1 MSRVKAS
8 SLPVMANILIA
19 EDEDGIARIIE
30 RGLQAEGHRTSVV
43 ADGLAALE
51 AATGGDVDLLV
62 LDVGLPKMDGFTV
75 LRMLRTMEEPVPVI
89 MCTARDSVEDTVHGL
104 DWGAVDYIAK
114 PFRVEELVARVRLRL
129 KQHADSQG
137 GEVADDGVLSA
148 GGVVLDPIA
157 RTVTVDEVPVD
168 LSTREFELARE
179 LMAHAG
185 QTLSREQLLDR
196 VWGYEVTGSSNVV
209 DVYIRYLRGKL
220 GADRIV
226 TVRGI
231 GYRFAT

>member
-1 MSRVKAS
+1 M
-8 SLPVMANILIA
+8 PHILIA

-30 RGLQAEGHRTSVV
+30 RGLRAEGHRTTLVT
-43 ADGLAALE
+43 DGLAALA
-51 AATGGDVDLLV
+51 AATAGDVDLLV

-129 KQHADSQG
+129 RQRADLEGAEQ
-137 GEVADDGVLSA
+137 DDGVLVA
-148 GGVVLDPIA
+148 GGVTLDPGA
-157 RTVTVDEVPVD
+157 RRVTVDDVEVE
-168 LSTREFELARE
+168 LSTREFELAKE
-179 LMAHAG
+179 LMTHAG

-209 DVYIRYLRGKL
+209 DVYVRYLRAKL
-220 GADRIV
+220 GSNRIV
-226 TVRGI
+226 TVRGV
-231 GYRFAT
+231 GYRFVD